1 MFVIYAIKSL
11 TTNRIYIGYT
21 QDLDKR
27 LKYHNSGYV
36 KSTAE
41 DKPWEMIA
49 LERTKCRNEARWKE
63 RLLKRSKGKRIK
75 WIQHNRIKT

>member
-21 QDLDKR
+21 QDLDTR

-36 KSTAE
+36 KSTVE
-41 DKPWEMIA
+41 DKPWEIIA
-49 LERTKCRNEARWKE
+49 LERFNSRNEARWKE
-63 RLLKRSKGKRIK
+63 RLLKKSKGKRIK
-75 WIQHNRIKT
+75 WIEHNRINE

>member
-49 LERTKCRNEARWKE
+49 LERIKYRNEARWKE
-63 RLLKRSKGKRIK
+63 RLLKMSKGKRIK
-75 WIQHNRIKT
+75 WIHHNRIKA